1 MPSEMPPRRSRE
13 TPEPALPQ
21 ALPPFPEAGAAAG
34 EAVQLVEMARDTS
47 AADEQAAAGGRRRL
61 IATAGVI
68 AAGQLL
74 SSVLGFVRI
83 AVLNVLFYPVVSGTF
98 LFALRPIQ
106 QINDLL
112 VGGSVSGALI
122 PTFVDYGEP
131 ASREELRRIYSTVAN
146 LVLICMCVAVPLL
159 ILAAPAIISLEI
171 VRGGDSPQLTIQLV
185 RLASFSLIGL
195 GLFAATSALLY
206 ALKQV
211 VFPAFATGIYHVAII
226 TCGVLALLLAA
237 YQLHLP
243 LASIFSRGSAS
254 SAVLHARELAAPGL
268 AIGAAVGALA
278 EFAILLPGLR
288 RVGVQWHPVLDLRHP
303 AVRQILRLY
312 GPIAAGL
319 VISVLYQNLDLGL
332 IGHTPNGW
340 EANNTA
346 LASGTVLTQFP
357 VGLVAAAL
365 SFAVLPPLTAAANRA
380 DLEGFKATLR
390 HGIRLGLLL
399 MVPAMVGLYVLRVP
413 IVALLFQHGTCTHGC
428 TVRNALAVQNYA
440 YELPFI
446 ALDQLL
452 IAAFYARKNTLIP
465 NIVAVVSILFY
476 VVVAVPFH
484 TSIGM
489 PALAFGDT
497 AKNTSHAL
505 ILFVLLTLAIGN
517 LGMRDLLGGVGRI
530 LIAGAAMWLACWG
543 MLMALPET
551 GPGAQLLLAG
561 AVGTA
566 VYFGVVLLLRV
577 EEVHLI
583 AEIVRRR
590 LGR

>member
-1 MPSEMPPRRSRE
+1 M
-13 TPEPALPQ
+13 PQ

-171 VRGGDSPQLTIQLV
+171 VRGGDSPQITIQLV

-243 LASIFSRGSAS
+243 
-254 SAVLHARELAAPGL
+254 
-268 AIGAAVGALA
+268 
-278 EFAILLPGLR
+278 
-288 RVGVQWHPVLDLRHP
+288 
-303 AVRQILRLY
+303 
-312 GPIAAGL
+312 
-319 VISVLYQNLDLGL
+319 
-332 IGHTPNGW
+332 
-340 EANNTA
+340 
-346 LASGTVLTQFP
+346 
-357 VGLVAAAL
+357 
-365 SFAVLPPLTAAANRA
+365 
-380 DLEGFKATLR
+380 
-390 HGIRLGLLL
+390 
-399 MVPAMVGLYVLRVP
+399 
-413 IVALLFQHGTCTHGC
+413 
-428 TVRNALAVQNYA
+428 
-440 YELPFI
+440 
-446 ALDQLL
+446 
-452 IAAFYARKNTLIP
+452 
-465 NIVAVVSILFY
+465 
-476 VVVAVPFH
+476 
-484 TSIGM
+484 
-489 PALAFGDT
+489 
-497 AKNTSHAL
+497 
-505 ILFVLLTLAIGN
+505 
-517 LGMRDLLGGVGRI
+517 
-530 LIAGAAMWLACWG
+530 
-543 MLMALPET
+543 
-551 GPGAQLLLAG
+551 
-561 AVGTA
+561 
-566 VYFGVVLLLRV
+566 
-577 EEVHLI
+577 
-583 AEIVRRR
+583 
-590 LGR
+590 

>member
-21 ALPPFPEAGAAAG
+21 ALPPFPEAGAVAG
-34 EAVQLVEMARDTS
+34 EAVQLVEMARDAS
-47 AADEQAAAGGRRRL
+47 AADEQAAAVGRRRL

-237 YQLHLP
+237 YQFHLP
-243 LASIFSRGSAS
+243 LASTFSRDSAS
-254 SAVLHARELAAPGL
+254 SAVPHAREPAAPG
-268 AIGAAVGALA
+268 
-278 EFAILLPGLR
+278 
-288 RVGVQWHPVLDLRHP
+288 
-303 AVRQILRLY
+303 
-312 GPIAAGL
+312 AG
-319 VISVLYQNLDLGL
+319 
-332 IGHTPNGW
+332 
-340 EANNTA
+340 
-346 LASGTVLTQFP
+346 
-357 VGLVAAAL
+357 
-365 SFAVLPPLTAAANRA
+365 NRA
-380 DLEGFKATLR
+380 GGRA
-390 HGIRLGLLL
+390 
-399 MVPAMVGLYVLRVP
+399 PA
-413 IVALLFQHGTCTHGC
+413 
-428 TVRNALAVQNYA
+428 
-440 YELPFI
+440 
-446 ALDQLL
+446 
-452 IAAFYARKNTLIP
+452 
-465 NIVAVVSILFY
+465 
-476 VVVAVPFH
+476 
-484 TSIGM
+484 
-489 PALAFGDT
+489 
-497 AKNTSHAL
+497 
-505 ILFVLLTLAIGN
+505 
-517 LGMRDLLGGVGRI
+517 GR
-530 LIAGAAMWLACWG
+530 G
-543 MLMALPET
+543 
-551 GPGAQLLLAG
+551 
-561 AVGTA
+561 
-566 VYFGVVLLLRV
+566 
-577 EEVHLI
+577 HL
-583 AEIVRRR
+583 
-590 LGR
+590 